1 MIVMKKDKIVKTSDT
16 EPPDGKDINS
26 WQEGE
31 NCKHLKDKD
40 KDKFKD
46 KKKKKKG
53 YKTGKT
59 KSYISIV

>member
-16 EPPDGKDINS
+16 EPADGKDINS
-26 WQEGE
+26 WQEEE
-31 NCKHLKDKD
+31 NYKYLKD
-40 KDKFKD
+40 KD

-53 YKTGKT
+53 YEIGIT

>member
-31 NCKHLKDKD
+31 NYKYLKD
-40 KDKFKD
+40 KD

-53 YKTGKT
+53 YNIGIT

>member
-16 EPPDGKDINS
+16 EPADGKDINS
-26 WQEGE
+26 WQEEE
-31 NCKHLKDKD
+31 NYKYLKD
-40 KDKFKD
+40 KD

-53 YKTGKT
+53 YNIGIT

>member
-31 NCKHLKDKD
+31 NYKYLKD

-53 YKTGKT
+53 YKIGIT

>member
-16 EPPDGKDINS
+16 EPADGKDINS

-31 NCKHLKDKD
+31 NYKYLKD

-46 KKKKKKG
+46 KKKRKRVIKLE
-53 YKTGKT
+53 
-59 KSYISIV
+59 

>member
-16 EPPDGKDINS
+16 EPADGKYINS
-26 WQEGE
+26 WQEEE
-31 NCKHLKDKD
+31 NYKYLKD
-40 KDKFKD
+40 KD

-53 YKTGKT
+53 YKIGIT